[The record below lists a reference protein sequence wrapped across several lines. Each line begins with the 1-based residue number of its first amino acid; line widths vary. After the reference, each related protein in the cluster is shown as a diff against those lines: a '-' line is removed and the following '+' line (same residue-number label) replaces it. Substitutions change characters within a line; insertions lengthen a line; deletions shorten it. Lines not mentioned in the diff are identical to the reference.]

1 VPVVRFTKP
10 KLRVH
15 FWTSLALACSIGYS
29 FFESWHR
36 RGSIPVGRG
45 VLFGLV
51 AIVTVLSLFV
61 E

>member
-1 VPVVRFTKP
+1 VPVVRLAKP
-10 KLRVH
+10 KLRVT

-36 RGSIPVGRG
+36 LGSIPVGRG
-45 VLFGLV
+45 VLFSLG
-51 AIVTVLSLFV
+51 AIVTVLSLFM